1 MRGCA
6 AVAVGIALAVA
17 SAIGA
22 RASTAPVQPA
32 RLSSAVSS
40 APAAASGTQLW
51 VKRYN
56 GPGNGADVAESAAA
70 SPSGKTIYVTG
81 YSHGSPV
88 SEAGDYATIAYNATT
103 GAQLWLKR
111 YNGPGSHGGE
121 GQSVVVGPSGK
132 TIYVTGYVFVS
143 ALSPGT
149 EFATVAYNA
158 VTGAQLWVKFYSG
171 GEVGADDEPYAMAV
185 SPSGTTVFVT
195 GQTYGSDSG
204 SPYYVTVAYN
214 AATGAQ
220 RWAKTYE
227 GAGNIGYTAEAA
239 ASVTVSPSGTT
250 VFVTGQGATSSQPDY
265 ATIAYNATTGAQLW
279 VARYEYPASSVG
291 TATSVA
297 VSPSGKSVFVTGY
310 YEAAASAGYAT
321 IAYNATNGKQL
332 WAKRYSPAGG
342 SDAAYSAAVSP
353 SGKTVYVTGGVYGGG
368 GEGSE
373 DYATIAYNAA
383 SGAQLWAKR
392 YSPGGTSYAHAV
404 AVSPS
409 GKTVYVTGIS
419 AGDFATVGLNAVTG
433 AQLWVKRYA
442 GAGIAALPGG
452 GLSMAVSRATG
463 TVFVAGYAVWKN
475 TSGYDYITIAY
486 HG

>member
-1 MRGCA
+1 
-6 AVAVGIALAVA
+6 
-17 SAIGA
+17 
-22 RASTAPVQPA
+22 
-32 RLSSAVSS
+32 
-40 APAAASGTQLW
+40 
-51 VKRYN
+51 
-56 GPGNGADVAESAAA
+56 
-70 SPSGKTIYVTG
+70 
-81 YSHGSPV
+81 
-88 SEAGDYATIAYNATT
+88 
-103 GAQLWLKR
+103 
-111 YNGPGSHGGE
+111 
-121 GQSVVVGPSGK
+121 
-132 TIYVTGYVFVS
+132 
-143 ALSPGT
+143 
-149 EFATVAYNA
+149 
-158 VTGAQLWVKFYSG
+158 
-171 GEVGADDEPYAMAV
+171 
-185 SPSGTTVFVT
+185 
-195 GQTYGSDSG
+195 
-204 SPYYVTVAYN
+204 
-214 AATGAQ
+214 
-220 RWAKTYE
+220 
-227 GAGNIGYTAEAA
+227 
-239 ASVTVSPSGTT
+239 VTVSPSGAT

-321 IAYNATNGKQL
+321 IAYDAANGKQL
-332 WAKRYSPAGG
+332 WVKRYSPAGG

-463 TVFVAGYAVWKN
+463 TVVVAGYAVWKN
-475 TSGYDYITIAY
+475 TSGYDYTTIAY